1 MPDTIPTGLSDA
13 FAQDTVKQAQWA
25 AFLKKNRLQP
35 LDLIEVVGL
44 LRNAFQT
51 LQRPA

>member
-13 FAQDTVKQAQWA
+13 FAQDEVKQAQWA
-25 AFLKKNRLQP
+25 AFLKKNRLQS

-44 LRNAFQT
+44 LRNVFQT
-51 LQRPA
+51 LQKPA